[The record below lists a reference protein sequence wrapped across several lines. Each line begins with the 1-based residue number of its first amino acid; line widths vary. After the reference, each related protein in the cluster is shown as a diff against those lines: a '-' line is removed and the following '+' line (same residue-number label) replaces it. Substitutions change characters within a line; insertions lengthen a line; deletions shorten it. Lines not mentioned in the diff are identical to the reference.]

1 MKKSILALMF
11 LLFSGIAF
19 SQTTVTLQDQ
29 CNCEVLKGTDV
40 SSPGAA
46 TPTGA
51 DLGDIYVNTNT
62 GTIYFWDGN
71 SWELTASDNQQL
83 TGFTFNDVTNI
94 LSLSLEDGGN
104 VNVDLSS
111 LSDVFADSNTTVT
124 SFDIDGTNTNL
135 VITDSDA
142 NSYAVA
148 LADLVALINTD
159 NQTLNEVLVQGND
172 AGGSAITNLADP
184 TAAQDA
190 ATKAYVDSTADD
202 DITGVSFNGGT
213 NEVTVSEGAT
223 SFSADLSSLEESAD
237 IAANATD
244 IATNAADIT
253 TNASNISTNT
263 TDIATNASDIATN
276 TADITT
282 NASDI
287 ATNTTDIAT
296 NASDI
301 STNTT
306 DIATNASDIA
316 TNTTDIATNT
326 TDIATN
332 TTAIA
337 TNATDIS
344 TNTTDIANHIAA
356 DGDLSSTNE
365 IQNIEEVLIDGND
378 ANGLV
383 LTGLGAPTAASDAA
397 TKAYVDSTADD
408 DITGVSFNGGTNEV
422 TVSEGAT
429 SFSADLSSLEES
441 ADIAANATD
450 IATNAADITTNASNI
465 STNTTDIATNAS
477 DIATNTADITTNA
490 SDIATNTTDIATN
503 ASDISTNTTDIA
515 TNASDIATNTTD
527 IATNTTDIATNT
539 TAIATNATDI
549 STNTTDI
556 ANHIAAD

>member
-111 LSDVFADSNTTVT
+111 LSDVLADSNTTVT

-148 LADLVALINTD
+148 LADLAALINTD

-263 TDIATNASDIATN
+263 TDIATNT
-276 TADITT
+276 TDITT
-282 NASDI
+282 NAS
-287 ATNTTDIAT
+287 N
-296 NASDI
+296 
-301 STNTT
+301 
-306 DIATNASDIA
+306 
-316 TNTTDIATNT
+316 
-326 TDIATN
+326 
-332 TTAIA
+332 
-337 TNATDIS
+337 IS

-365 IQNIEEVLIDGND
+365 INTRFEVNGTNLEIEDSNGTLQVPLTDINTDDQVASEVNSDAPIDVDGDGNTEATVEDVIQDIAPITSKAARIFYPPSIAIDASTNGTFSLDLYQEYIDQYGSPTIGSTGAPLAIPTYARTDLYYYVTYADPTVFDTGSMSID
-378 ANGLV
+378 ANGNLSYTV
-383 LTGLGAPTAASDAA
+383 QAQPSD
-397 TKAYVDSTADD
+397 Y
-408 DITGVSFNGGTNEV
+408 
-422 TVSEGAT
+422 
-429 SFSADLSSLEES
+429 
-441 ADIAANATD
+441 NAL
-450 IATNAADITTNASNI
+450 INVVFVVK
-465 STNTTDIATNAS
+465 
-477 DIATNTADITTNA
+477 
-490 SDIATNTTDIATN
+490 
-503 ASDISTNTTDIA
+503 
-515 TNASDIATNTTD
+515 
-527 IATNTTDIATNT
+527 
-539 TAIATNATDI
+539 
-549 STNTTDI
+549 
-556 ANHIAAD
+556 